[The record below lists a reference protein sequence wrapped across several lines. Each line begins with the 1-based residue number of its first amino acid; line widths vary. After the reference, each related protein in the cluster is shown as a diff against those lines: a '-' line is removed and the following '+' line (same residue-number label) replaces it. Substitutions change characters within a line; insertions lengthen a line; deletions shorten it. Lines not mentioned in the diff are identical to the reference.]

1 MNTPKSQ
8 YIDTHAH
15 LDGEEFAGDFEAMLA
30 RAVEAGVS
38 RIITAGT
45 NVESS
50 EKAIMLTEK
59 YPQIFAAVGIH
70 PQEMHN
76 AQKSDI
82 EQIAELAKNPKVV
95 ALGEMGLD
103 FHRSTVYQDEQIQ
116 GLKRQLELA
125 GELRLPVIIHNR
137 QSTKEMIEILSEWV
151 QKSQIKTPGVIH
163 CFQEN
168 ADNARVFLEMGFYLA
183 FGGYI
188 GYPKSLMAEV
198 IKIVPENRLL
208 AETDAPYLP
217 PQKFR
222 GQRNE
227 PAYIRFTIEKMAEIL
242 SISAERGGE
251 INDRKC
257 GQIIRF
263 KIIKVQ
269 ESIVKKC
276 KCGIARF
283 PPLPEIASGIV
294 LQRRITNNLVMT
306 NVNTRG
312 LK

>member
-1 MNTPKSQ
+1 MNMPKLNI
-8 YIDTHAH
+8 IDTHAH
-15 LDGEEFAGDFEAMLA
+15 LEGEEFAGDFEAMLA

-50 EKAIMLTEK
+50 EKAVALAQK

-70 PQEMHN
+70 PQEIHN
-76 AQKSDI
+76 AQKADI
-82 EQIAELAKNPKVV
+82 QKIAELVKNPKVV

-103 FHRSTVYQDEQIQ
+103 FHRSAVYRDEQIQ

-125 GELRLPVIIHNR
+125 SELRLPVIIHNR
-137 QSTKEMIEILSEWV
+137 QSTKEMIEILGEWV
-151 QKSQIKTPGVIH
+151 QKSQTKTPGVIH

-188 GYPKSLMAEV
+188 GYPKSQMAEV
-198 IKIVPENRLL
+198 IKIVPKTRLL
-208 AETDAPYLP
+208 TETDAPYLP

-227 PAYIRFTIEKMAEIL
+227 PAYIVYTVERMAEVL
-242 SISAERGGE
+242 GKTKEEVANFTTENACRL
-251 INDRKC
+251 
-257 GQIIRF
+257 F
-263 KIIKVQ
+263 KFQ
-269 ESIVKKC
+269 
-276 KCGIARF
+276 
-283 PPLPEIASGIV
+283 
-294 LQRRITNNLVMT
+294 
-306 NVNTRG
+306 
-312 LK
+312 

>member
-1 MNTPKSQ
+1 MNASKISI
-8 YIDTHAH
+8 IDTHAH
-15 LDGEEFAGDFEAMLA
+15 LEGEEFAGDFEAMLDRA
-30 RAVEAGVS
+30 REAGVN

-50 EKAIMLTEK
+50 EKGVALTQK

-70 PQEMHN
+70 PQEIHN
-76 AQKSDI
+76 AQKSDFHK
-82 EQIAELAKNPKVV
+82 IAELATNPKIV

-103 FHRSTVYQDEQIQ
+103 FHRSAVYRDEQIQ

-137 QSTKEMIEILSEWV
+137 QSTKEMIEILGEWV
-151 QKSQIKTPGVIH
+151 KKSQIKTPGVIH

-168 ADNARVFLEMGFYLA
+168 TDNARVFLEMGFYLA

-188 GYPKSLMAEV
+188 GYPKSVMAEV
-198 IKIVPENRLL
+198 IKTVPEDRLL

-227 PAYIRFTIEKMAEIL
+227 PAYIAYTVEKMAEVL
-242 SISAERGGE
+242 GKTKE
-251 INDRKC
+251 
-257 GQIIRF
+257 
-263 KIIKVQ
+263 
-269 ESIVKKC
+269 
-276 KCGIARF
+276 
-283 PPLPEIASGIV
+283 EIANFTTENAGR
-294 LQRRITNNLVMT
+294 LFKFQ
-306 NVNTRG
+306 
-312 LK
+312 

>member
-1 MNTPKSQ
+1 MNTSKISI
-8 YIDTHAH
+8 IDTHAH
-15 LDGEEFAGDFEAMLA
+15 LEGEEFAADLEAMLD
-30 RAVEAGVS
+30 RAGEAGVS

-50 EKAIMLTEK
+50 EKGVALAQK

-82 EQIAELAKNPKVV
+82 EKIAELAKNPKVV

-103 FHRSTVYQDEQIQ
+103 FHRSTVYRDEQIQ
-116 GLKRQLELA
+116 GLKRQLELV

-137 QSTKEMIEILSEWV
+137 QSTKEMIEILGEWV

-198 IKIVPENRLL
+198 IKIVPEERLL
-208 AETDAPYLP
+208 VETDAPYLP

-227 PAYIRFTIEKMAEIL
+227 PAYIVYTVERMAEVL
-242 SISAERGGE
+242 GKDKKEVANFTTENACRL
-251 INDRKC
+251 
-257 GQIIRF
+257 F
-263 KIIKVQ
+263 KFQ
-269 ESIVKKC
+269 
-276 KCGIARF
+276 
-283 PPLPEIASGIV
+283 
-294 LQRRITNNLVMT
+294 
-306 NVNTRG
+306 
-312 LK
+312 

>member
-1 MNTPKSQ
+1 MNISKISI
-8 YIDTHAH
+8 IDTHAH
-15 LDGEEFAGDFEAMLA
+15 LEGEEFAADFEAMLA

-50 EKAIMLTEK
+50 EKAVMLAEK

-82 EQIAELAKNPKVV
+82 EKIAELAKNPRVV

-103 FHRSTVYQDEQIQ
+103 FHRSTVYRDEQIQ
-116 GLKRQLELA
+116 GLKWQLELA
-125 GELRLPVIIHNR
+125 GELRLPVIIHDR
-137 QSTKEMIEILSEWV
+137 QSTKEMIEILGEWV
-151 QKSQIKTPGVIH
+151 KKSQIKTPGVIH

-168 ADNARVFLEMGFYLA
+168 ADNARVFLKMGFYLA

-222 GQRNE
+222 GQRNQSGI
-227 PAYIRFTIEKMAEIL
+227 YKIYNEKMCGNIRH
-242 SISAERGGE
+242 SAERAAE
-251 INDRKC
+251 ITTENAGRL
-257 GQIIRF
+257 F
-263 KIIKVQ
+263 
-269 ESIVKKC
+269 S
-276 KCGIARF
+276 
-283 PPLPEIASGIV
+283 
-294 LQRRITNNLVMT
+294 
-306 NVNTRG
+306 

>member
-1 MNTPKSQ
+1 LNTPKLNI
-8 YIDTHAH
+8 IDTHAH
-15 LDGEEFAGDFEAMLA
+15 LEGEEFAADFEAMLG
-30 RAVEAGVS
+30 RAAEAGVS
-38 RIITAGT
+38 RIITCGT
-45 NVESS
+45 SLESS
-50 EKAIMLTEK
+50 EKTIALAEK

-82 EQIAELAKNPKVV
+82 ERIAELTKNPKVV

-103 FHRSTVYQDEQIQ
+103 FHRSAVHREEQIQ
-116 GLKRQLELA
+116 GLKQQLELA
-125 GELRLPVIIHNR
+125 CELRLPVIIHNR
-137 QSTKEMIEILSEWV
+137 QSTKEMIEILGEWV
-151 QKSQIKTPGVIH
+151 KKSQVKTPGVIH

-198 IKIVPENRLL
+198 IKIVPESRLL

-227 PAYIRFTIEKMAEIL
+227 PAYIVYTVERMAEVL
-242 SISAERGGE
+242 GKPKEEVAEITTE
-251 INDRKC
+251 N
-257 GQIIRF
+257 
-263 KIIKVQ
+263 
-269 ESIVKKC
+269 
-276 KCGIARF
+276 
-283 PPLPEIASGIV
+283 ASR
-294 LQRRITNNLVMT
+294 LF
-306 NVNTRG
+306 G